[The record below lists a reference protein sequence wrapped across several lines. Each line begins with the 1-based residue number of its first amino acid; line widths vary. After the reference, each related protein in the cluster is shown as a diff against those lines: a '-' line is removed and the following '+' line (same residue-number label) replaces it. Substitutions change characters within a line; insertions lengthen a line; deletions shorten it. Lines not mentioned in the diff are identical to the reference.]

1 MARPVGSEGHDYVH
15 RERVAS
21 QYTDS
26 VLNKKRLKLNLGCHF
41 AMLFLLA
48 LRVSDLIK
56 YMARKPDDVPAP
68 DTWEELW
75 LLSVIPSVL
84 CLYALSKNHIPAMQ
98 LSATLMVLLG
108 CGPLVFGAFSM
119 VEDAMAFFSGNEN
132 RVKSL
137 PFFFGFPLVIIRYM
151 FIALCLQI
159 MCLAVFLQT
168 KLIVAWNTRGTKKKN

>member
-1 MARPVGSEGHDYVH
+1 
-15 RERVAS
+15 
-21 QYTDS
+21 
-26 VLNKKRLKLNLGCHF
+26 
-41 AMLFLLA
+41 
-48 LRVSDLIK
+48 
-56 YMARKPDDVPAP
+56 
-68 DTWEELW
+68 
-75 LLSVIPSVL
+75 
-84 CLYALSKNHIPAMQ
+84 
-98 LSATLMVLLG
+98 MVLLG

-168 KLIVAWNTRGTKKKN
+168 KLIVAWNTRGTKKKNLLLSKKFSSFHSRSSRTCGLVNLVHLHKYAFLIKYE